1 MNRPSEKFE
10 LIYEIAQDP
19 ENTFSIKQLCELNH
33 VSRSGYYSWIHSLE
47 AKAAMDLVL
56 MVHSLN
62 L

>member
-33 VSRSGYYSWIHSLE
+33 VSRSGYYSWIHSLCRCQV
-47 AKAAMDLVL
+47 KNVQIR
-56 MVHSLN
+56 
-62 L
+62 